1 MNQDLK
7 KAIEGYCSKLP
18 YINESSQPHD
28 DNRLYSISYYLVKTK
43 ERFDEDFFK
52 QELRK
57 NSKARLDILNDAQF
71 EEFAVNRIDEILRG
85 RYIIESISNLI
96 F

>member
-1 MNQDLK
+1 MNPDLK

-43 ERFDEDFFK
+43 ERFDTDFFK

-57 NSKARLDILNDAQF
+57 NSKASLDKLNNVQF
-71 EEFAVNRIDEILRG
+71 EEFAENRIDEIQRG
-85 RYIIESISNLI
+85 SYIIERISNLI